1 MSARSEIVPEIR
13 GRKAY
18 FDSAHQVNELLLR
31 AEKADIFAPQ
41 MVKEILEKKDW
52 TQREIEE
59 REKRI
64 VEWAKKQWADRPD

>member
-1 MSARSEIVPEIR
+1 
-13 GRKAY
+13 
-18 FDSAHQVNELLLR
+18 
-31 AEKADIFAPQ
+31 

-64 VEWAKKQWADRPD
+64 VKWAKKQWADRPD